1 MGQWLSERLG
11 QSFII
16 ENRPGA
22 SSNIATEAVVR
33 ALPDGYTLLLVTA
46 ANAINTSLYEKLSF
60 NLSRDIAPVAGITPM
75 RIIRSASRPLDS
87 LDKQTS
93 CLRRCDMRVAVMA
106 AGAVGGYFGGRMAAD
121 GHDVVFIARGAHGDA
136 VRRDGLKIESA
147 LGDLH
152 LKNVNVTDD
161 PKQVGP
167 VDVVLFA
174 VKLWDTETA
183 GEQTRALVGPN
194 TRVITLQNGVDSV
207 ERLAPILGDEAT
219 IAGTTYVVTN
229 IARPG
234 VIRHTGT
241 VAKIHC
247 GRLDGRPDAV
257 LEGYVEQMKAA
268 GIDITATGDML
279 LEIWKKFV
287 LLSGT
292 SGITAS
298 TRQPLGVIRDDA
310 DMRTFFFRLMHETM
324 AVGRAAGVE
333 FPPDFPAE
341 LERSVAGFPPMM
353 KASMANDLH
362 AGNRLELDWLAG
374 KVVALG
380 RKYGIP
386 TPTQEAV
393 YAILKP
399 YRMGR

>member
-1 MGQWLSERLG
+1 
-11 QSFII
+11 
-16 ENRPGA
+16 
-22 SSNIATEAVVR
+22 
-33 ALPDGYTLLLVTA
+33 
-46 ANAINTSLYEKLSF
+46 
-60 NLSRDIAPVAGITPM
+60 
-75 RIIRSASRPLDS
+75 
-87 LDKQTS
+87 
-93 CLRRCDMRVAVMA
+93 MRVAVMA
-106 AGAVGGYFGGRMAAD
+106 AGAVGGYFGGRMAAA
-121 GHDVVFIARGAHGDA
+121 GHDVAFIARGAHRDA
-136 VRRDGLKIESA
+136 IRQDGLKIEST

-152 LKNVNVTDD
+152 LKDVNVTDD

-183 GEQTRALVGPN
+183 GQQTRPLLGPN

-219 IAGTTYVVTN
+219 IGGATYVVTT

-241 VAKIHC
+241 TAKVHC
-247 GRLDGRPDAV
+247 GRLDWRPDAV
-257 LEGYVEQMKAA
+257 LASYVEQMKAA
-268 GIDITATGDML
+268 TIDITLTDQML

-287 LLSGT
+287 VLSGT

-298 TRQPLGVIRDDA
+298 TRQPFGVIRDDE
-310 DMRTFFFRLMHETM
+310 DMRAFFYKLMHETM

-333 FPPDFPAE
+333 FPPEFPAE
-341 LERSVAGFPPMM
+341 LDRSVAAFPPML
-353 KASMANDLH
+353 KASMANDLD

-386 TPTQEAV
+386 TPAQEAV

-399 YRMGR
+399 YRMGRVR

>member
-1 MGQWLSERLG
+1 
-11 QSFII
+11 
-16 ENRPGA
+16 
-22 SSNIATEAVVR
+22 
-33 ALPDGYTLLLVTA
+33 
-46 ANAINTSLYEKLSF
+46 
-60 NLSRDIAPVAGITPM
+60 
-75 RIIRSASRPLDS
+75 
-87 LDKQTS
+87 
-93 CLRRCDMRVAVMA
+93 MA
-106 AGAVGGYFGGRMAAD
+106 AGAVGGYFGGRMAAA
-121 GHDVVFIARGAHGDA
+121 GHEAVFIARGAHGHA
-136 VRRDGLKIESA
+136 IRHNGLKIESA

-152 LKNVNVTDD
+152 LKDVNVTDD

-183 GEQTRALVGPN
+183 GEQTRPLLGPN

-207 ERLAPILGDEAT
+207 RCLAPILGDEAT
-219 IAGTTYVVTN
+219 IGGATYVVTT
-229 IARPG
+229 IATPG

-247 GRLDGRPDAV
+247 GRLDGRPDA
-257 LEGYVEQMKAA
+257 LLAGYVQQMRAA
-268 GIDITATGDML
+268 GMDITLTDRML

-287 LLSGT
+287 VLSGT

-310 DMRTFFFRLMHETM
+310 DMRAFFFKLMHETT

-333 FPPDFPAE
+333 FPREFPAE
-341 LERSVAGFPPMM
+341 LERSVAAFPPMM
-353 KASMANDLH
+353 KASMANDLDM
-362 AGNRLELDWLAG
+362 GNRLELDWLAG

-380 RKYGIP
+380 RKYGVP
-386 TPTQEAV
+386 TPAQEAV

-399 YRMGR
+399 YRMGRVR

>member
-1 MGQWLSERLG
+1 
-11 QSFII
+11 
-16 ENRPGA
+16 
-22 SSNIATEAVVR
+22 
-33 ALPDGYTLLLVTA
+33 
-46 ANAINTSLYEKLSF
+46 
-60 NLSRDIAPVAGITPM
+60 M
-75 RIIRSASRPLDS
+75 RI
-87 LDKQTS
+87 
-93 CLRRCDMRVAVMA
+93 AVMA
-106 AGAVGGYFGGRMAAD
+106 AGAVGGYFGARLAAA
-121 GHDVVFIARGAHGDA
+121 GHDVAFIARGAHRDA
-136 VRRDGLKIESA
+136 MRREGLRIEST

-152 LKNVNVTDD
+152 LEDLIVTDD
-161 PKQVGP
+161 ASEVGP

-183 GEQTRALVGPN
+183 GEHTRPLLGPN

-207 ERLAPILGDEAT
+207 ERLAPILDNEAA
-219 IAGTTYVVTN
+219 IGGATYVVTT

-234 VIRHTGT
+234 LIRHTGT
-241 VAKIHC
+241 YAKIRC
-247 GRLDGRPDAV
+247 GRLDRRPDPV
-257 LEGYVEQMKAA
+257 LAGYIEQMEAA
-268 GIDITATGDML
+268 KLDITLSDNML
-279 LEIWKKFV
+279 LDLWKKFV

-298 TRQPLGVIRDDA
+298 TRQPLGVIRDDE
-310 DMRTFFFRLMHETM
+310 DMRALFYKLMHETM

-341 LERSVAGFPPMM
+341 LDRAVAGFAPDMR
-353 KASMANDLH
+353 ASMANDLA

-380 RKYGIP
+380 RKYAVP
-386 TPTQEAV
+386 TPAQEAV

>member
-1 MGQWLSERLG
+1 
-11 QSFII
+11 
-16 ENRPGA
+16 
-22 SSNIATEAVVR
+22 
-33 ALPDGYTLLLVTA
+33 
-46 ANAINTSLYEKLSF
+46 
-60 NLSRDIAPVAGITPM
+60 
-75 RIIRSASRPLDS
+75 
-87 LDKQTS
+87 
-93 CLRRCDMRVAVMA
+93 MRVAVMA
-106 AGAVGGYFGGRMAAD
+106 AGAVGGYFGGRMAAA
-121 GHDVVFIARGAHGDA
+121 GHDVAFIARGAHGEA
-136 VRRDGLKIESA
+136 IRQHGIRIESS

-152 LKNVNVTDD
+152 LKDVNATDD

-183 GEQTRALVGPN
+183 GEHTRPLVGPH

-207 ERLAPILGDEAT
+207 ERLAPILGDGAT
-219 IAGTTYVVTN
+219 IGGTTYVVTT

-234 VIRHTGT
+234 VIRQTGT

-257 LEGYVEQMKAA
+257 LAKYAEQMKAA
-268 GIDITATGDML
+268 AIDITMSDHML
-279 LEIWKKFV
+279 IEIWKKFV
-287 LLSGT
+287 VLSGT

-298 TRQPLGVIRDDA
+298 TRQPLGVIRDDEH
-310 DMRTFFFRLMHETM
+310 MRAFFFKLMHETM

-333 FPPDFPAE
+333 FPPDFAAE
-341 LERSVAGFPPMM
+341 VDRLVAAFPPMM
-353 KASMANDLH
+353 RASMADDLE

-374 KVVALG
+374 KVVVLG

-386 TPTQEAV
+386 TPAQEAV

-399 YRMGR
+399 YRMGRVR